1 MSWLRAWAPPLL
13 WAAVL
18 FSISSQPRLPGGLG
32 GGLDKV
38 AHFGAFAV
46 LGLLLARAALSY
58 RLPIGWPI
66 ALGLIYGAT
75 DEIHQAFV
83 PGRYPDPADWL
94 ADALGV
100 AVACFY
106 LYRRRADGAQRLPG
120 RGVPADPAHR

>member
-1 MSWLRAWAPPLL
+1 PAPRVVPAAADRRAGRGDVLLRPGRGGSFVSWLRAWAPPLL

-66 ALGLIYGAT
+66 ALGLIYGA
-75 DEIHQAFV
+75 
-83 PGRYPDPADWL
+83 
-94 ADALGV
+94 
-100 AVACFY
+100 
-106 LYRRRADGAQRLPG
+106 
-120 RGVPADPAHR
+120 